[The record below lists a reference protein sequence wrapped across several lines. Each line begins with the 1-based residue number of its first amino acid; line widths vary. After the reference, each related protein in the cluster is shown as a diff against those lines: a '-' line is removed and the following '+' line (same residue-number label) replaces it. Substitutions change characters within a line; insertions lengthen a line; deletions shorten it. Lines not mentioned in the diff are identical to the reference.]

1 MIVKEFIDIHN
12 EELRPYCNNLTSF
25 FNLDIYNYKEP
36 YSNIIIPMKYLYNK
50 KIKEVRKS
58 SMIINNEE
66 IISYSLYLEE

>member
-12 EELRPYCNNLTSF
+12 EKLRPYCNNPTSF
-25 FNLDIYNYKEP
+25 FNLNIYNYKEP

-58 SMIINNEE
+58 SMIIDNEE
-66 IISYSLYLEE
+66 IISYSLYLED

>member
-1 MIVKEFIDIHN
+1 MIVREFIDIHN
-12 EELRPYCNNLTSF
+12 EELRPYCNNPTSF

-58 SMIINNEE
+58 SMMINNEE